1 MSLNNIKKYSSRGAL
16 ITLLRRLHFYTGLFI
31 GPFIFIAALTGTLY
45 VLSPQLE
52 PLLYADALRVAPKGE
67 IKPLSQQIAAARHS
81 AGEQV
86 PVYAVRPAAAPDG
99 TTRVQFIDANLGPS
113 ESRSLFI
120 DPYTLAVRGDMT
132 VYGTSGSLP
141 LVKWLSQL
149 HRSLLL
155 GDVGRNYSELAA
167 SWMWITALGGV
178 VLWLTTR
185 PKRSARSARSA
196 FAVARKWHVA
206 LGLCLLLGM
215 VFFSATGL
223 TWSQWAGSNVDKMRA
238 TFGWLTPQVNTSLAP
253 GRDTVPAD
261 PHAEHHGMM
270 PGMPGMHDMPGA
282 TYADADWD
290 RVVDTARHAGLQAAK
305 IEIRPPKSADKA
317 WTVTEIDRAWP
328 TQVDALSV
336 DPRDFTVLDHIY
348 FDDFPLLAKL
358 TRWGVDAH
366 MGVLFGL
373 PNQLLL
379 AAFGIGLC
387 TLILLGYRLWWMR
400 RPALPKAN
408 PAGTL
413 SEAWLALPALW
424 RGAVILAV
432 LGVGYALPLMG
443 LSLLVLLAVD
453 IVRWRLYRYRSVSAH
468 DRAA

>member
-1 MSLNNIKKYSSRGAL
+1 MSSDTTKKSSSRGAL
-16 ITLLRRLHFYTGLFI
+16 ITLLRRLHFYSGLFT

-52 PLLYADALRVAPKGE
+52 PLIYAHALRVTPQAE
-67 IKPLSQQIAAARHS
+67 IKPLSRQVEAARRY
-81 AGEQV
+81 AGEQI
-86 PVYAVRPAAAPDG
+86 PVYAVRPASASKG
-99 TTRVQFIDANLGPS
+99 TTRVQFTDANLGPS
-113 ESRSLFI
+113 ESRSIFI

-155 GDVGRNYSELAA
+155 GDIGRNYSELAA
-167 SWMWITALGGV
+167 SWMWITALGGLM
-178 VLWLTTR
+178 LWLTTR
-185 PKRSARSARSA
+185 PKRSARSSRTSA
-196 FAVARKWHVA
+196 FSLARKWHIT

-223 TWSQWAGSNVDKMRA
+223 TWSQWAGSNVDTMRT
-238 TFGWLTPQVNTSLAP
+238 TFGWLTPQVNTSLSR
-253 GRDTVPAD
+253 GTQTTPAD

-270 PGMPGMHDMPGA
+270 PGMHDMPEV
-282 TYADADWD
+282 TYASADWD
-290 RVVDTARHAGLQAAK
+290 RVVASAREAGLQAAR

-328 TQVDALSV
+328 TQVDAVSV
-336 DPRDFTVLDHIY
+336 DPRDFTVLDRTH
-348 FDDFPLLAKL
+348 FDDFPLMAKL

-379 AAFGIGLC
+379 VAFGAGLC
-387 TLILLGYRLWWMR
+387 TLILLGYRLWWIR
-400 RPALPKAN
+400 RPASPEAN

-413 SEAWLALPALW
+413 AEAWLALPGLW
-424 RGAVILAV
+424 RGIVILVA
-432 LGVGYALPLMG
+432 LGVGYCLPLMG
-443 LSLLVLLAVD
+443 LSLILFLAAD
-453 IVRWRLYRYRSVSAH
+453 IVRWRLYRRRTVKG
-468 DRAA
+468 DQRLV